1 MKYVK
6 QFGIILLLSLIGEIL
21 HAIIPLPIPAS
32 IYGIVI
38 LLAGLEK
45 KWIPLSAVEE
55 TGKFLVEIMPIMF
68 IPAAVGLLDSWKT
81 MKTVFV
87 PYLIITVLSTCIVM
101 AATGKIVQQLL
112 HRKRKNCEKQVHER
126 NSKNE

>member
-6 QFGIILLLSLIGEIL
+6 QFGIILLLSFAGEVL
-21 HAIIPLPIPAS
+21 HALIPLPIPAS

-45 KWIPLSAVEE
+45 KWIPLSAIEE
-55 TGKFLVEIMPIMF
+55 TGKFLIEIMPIMF

-81 MKTVFV
+81 LKAALV
-87 PYLIITVLSTCIVM
+87 PYLIITILSTCIVM
-101 AATGKIVQQLL
+101 AVTGKVTQSLL
-112 HRKRKNCEKQVHER
+112 YRKRR
-126 NSKNE
+126 KNERIKE

>member
-6 QFGIILLLSLIGEIL
+6 QFGIILLLSFIGEIL
-21 HAIIPLPIPAS
+21 HDLIPLPIPAS
-32 IYGIVI
+32 IYGILI
-38 LLAGLEK
+38 LLFGLEK

-68 IPAAVGLLDSWKT
+68 IPAAVGLLDSWGT
-81 MKTVFV
+81 MKIVFV

-112 HRKRKNCEKQVHER
+112 YRKRKESQKQTHER
-126 NSKNE
+126 NGRNE